1 MLPDQIWQIFKHPA
15 AFQQLVKVDEKVLR
29 DRDLKSLGGSNL
41 RCIFEA
47 GSEGLGAAGTFNG
60 FLWAEQPLSSEGLT
74 KESKNWG
81 RGKKQAGR
89 CYTVE
94 VKEWMSGMGRGNS
107 THILYQSQ
115 CYRSTF

>member
-1 MLPDQIWQIFKHPA
+1 MKHTSMFPDQMGQIFKHPA

-47 GSEGLGAAGTFNG
+47 GSKGLGAAGTFNG

-74 KESKNWG
+74 KESKNWA

-94 VKEWMSGMGRGNS
+94 VKE
-107 THILYQSQ
+107 
-115 CYRSTF
+115 

>member
-1 MLPDQIWQIFKHPA
+1 MLPDQIFKHLA
-15 AFQQLVKVDEKVLR
+15 AFQQLAKVDEKVVR
-29 DRDLKSLGGSNL
+29 DRDLKRLGGSNL

-81 RGKKQAGR
+81 PGEEAGR
-89 CYTVE
+89 QVLHCGSERVDVRDGKGQQYPVP
-94 VKEWMSGMGRGNS
+94 N
-107 THILYQSQ
+107 
-115 CYRSTF
+115 

>member
-1 MLPDQIWQIFKHPA
+1 M
-15 AFQQLVKVDEKVLR
+15 LR

-81 RGKKQAGR
+81 PGEEAGR
-89 CYTVE
+89 QVLHCGSERVD
-94 VKEWMSGMGRGNS
+94 VRDGKGQHS
-107 THILYQSQ
+107 THIFVPESVL
-115 CYRSTF
+115 